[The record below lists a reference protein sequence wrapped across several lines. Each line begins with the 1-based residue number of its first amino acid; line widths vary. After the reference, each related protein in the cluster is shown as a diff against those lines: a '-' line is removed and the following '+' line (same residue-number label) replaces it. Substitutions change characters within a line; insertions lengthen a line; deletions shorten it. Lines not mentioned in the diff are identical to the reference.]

1 MKSIPEHKRLYKK
14 IVHYTAAIALSATSL
29 FAGASYDLVINNGR
43 VMDPETN
50 YDKIA
55 NVGVKDGKIAVITDE
70 KISGKEAIDAKG
82 LVVAPGFIDL
92 HIHGMDP
99 YGFKLL
105 ARDGVTTALEIEVG
119 AYPMDVFYNQLEGK
133 SQLNYGASVSHAWAR
148 MAVLDKVDP
157 KGLGL
162 YSGAIEESMHD
173 GAQWN
178 MKQYSRE
185 DQAEMLA
192 VMEKGLKQGGLGIGF
207 AIGYYTAVGSPE
219 VMSIAALA
227 NKYKSFITT
236 HVRYLAQTPPSGY
249 LGLEEMLAVANVNHV
264 PLLVHHVPSNC
275 LGLTKECLDTI
286 DEARASGQNVVGE
299 FYPYTF
305 ASSIPGADYLA
316 PGYEKRTGM
325 QPSDIIDVATGQKMT
340 KESFEKLRKE
350 NPGGTI
356 IFFSMKEKDMM
367 EAFKRKGVFVGAD
380 AMPLLPSGKDPLTW
394 DSPYGYGK
402 GHPRAAGAHARILRL
417 VREKKV
423 IPLMDAIGKLSY
435 LQAKWLEPMVP
446 DMRHR
451 GRLQKDAVADITIF
465 DSNTVKDTA
474 DWKEGMNSLP
484 SEGIPYVI
492 VNGTIVVKDSKVLKG
507 VYPGQPI
514 RNKIVD

>member
-1 MKSIPEHKRLYKK
+1 MKKLFMMFCFLVLALTVSVP
-14 IVHYTAAIALSATSL
+14 TMAAD
-29 FAGASYDLVINNGR
+29 YDLVILNGR

-50 YDKIA
+50 FDAVRNI
-55 NVGVKDGKIAVITDE
+55 GVKNGKVEEITE
-70 KISGKEAIDAKG
+70 KNLAGKETIDAKG
-82 LVVAPGFIDL
+82 LVVAPGFIDT
-92 HIHGMDP
+92 HVHGMDA
-99 YGFKLL
+99 YGHKLL
-105 ARDGVTTALEIEVG
+105 LRDGVTTALELEVG
-119 AYPMDVFYNQLEGK
+119 AYPVEDFYNQFQGNA
-133 SQLNYGASVSHAWAR
+133 QLNYGASVSHAWAR

-162 YSGAIEESMHD
+162 YSGAIKESMDD

-178 MKQYSRE
+178 LKPYHRE
-185 DQAEMLA
+185 DQEAMLA
-192 VMEKGLKQGGLGIGF
+192 AVEDGLMQGGLGIGF
-207 AIGYYTAVGSPE
+207 AIGYYTVVGSPE

-227 NKYKSFITT
+227 SKYNSFITT
-236 HVRYLAQTPPSGY
+236 HVRYLAQIPPSGY
-249 LGLEEMLAVANVNHV
+249 LGMEEMLAVAEVNQV

-286 DEARASGQNVVGE
+286 DKAREAGQNVVGE

-325 QPSDIIDVATGQKMT
+325 QPSDIVDVASGQKMT

-350 NPGGTI
+350 NPSATI
-356 IFFSMKEKDMM
+356 IFYSMKEEYMM
-367 EAFKRKGVFVGAD
+367 EAFKRDGVFVGSD
-380 AMPLLPSGKDPLTW
+380 GMPLVPSGKDPITW

-402 GHPRAAGAHARILRL
+402 GHPRAAGTHARVLRL
-417 VREKKV
+417 VREQKV
-423 IPLMDAIGKLSY
+423 IPLMEAIAKLSY
-435 LQAKWLEPMVP
+435 LQAKWLGPMVP

-451 GRLQKDAVADITIF
+451 GRLQKGSIADITIF
-465 DSNTVKDTA
+465 DAGTVKDTA

-492 VNGTIVVKDSKVLKG
+492 VNGTVVVKDSKVLKG
-507 VYPGQPI
+507 SYPGQPI
-514 RNKIVD
+514 RNAILN